1 MMEDRLPLV
10 VVVPTSPSGRDSSAK
25 TYCEEFVSPLH
36 KPHSKPFASPEPQHD
51 NPTDPTGS
59 ECSTGSAS
67 VASDIDSSCE
77 GSIASAADSIELED
91 LSTSMEFE
99 LEVKKLKEL
108 KSQKEQNHLKNMQAY
123 HPAVH
128 PMAQQQ
134 AMHNLPQRH
143 SQLHPQQEKK
153 LKHEAMQEQT
163 RMVHEIHNMLSL
175 IIDDDRDSSPTSGSK
190 YHNSRHNGSD
200 NSSKQKS
207 RSRNNIKS
215 LHSQR
220 HDEMRDIAVRAKERM
235 GQLENNIDELHG
247 SFRSIGTSRRSAMP
261 SKFHNS
267 HRGAHQMEGFVELD
281 CDPCR
286 PVEDSLHRSFKSIP
300 APPFS
305 LDETTV
311 QSKRFVAL
319 DMISERLLSERHTS
333 HPRSVAKPQPRRGKP
348 VTSSLH
354 DQLNK
359 SFNLHDQLNKSFNN
373 KSVNLHHQFSESFD
387 LTKSPKV
394 QKAMRYSSHRR
405 VTPIT
410 PSMHE
415 RFNTSFSPHDQFS
428 NSFDFSKSPKVQ
440 KALRLSSHRRAS
452 TSRHSRTMPA
462 APSLQDSF
470 NLTRSPSVRQS
481 SQISVAH
488 SVSSTDSQTT
498 DQFSASFS
506 TELRSPS
513 TRQSSRKLHDSFS
526 RSFNFEKSPVVQKAL
541 RMSTHRRSKQRM
553 AMVSPEPVQRKPIVS
568 PEGTR
573 RSHRVT
579 TASPANSKSLL
590 GEKLHKQI
598 TKTQRDLAGRI
609 TSVLT
614 EYENAE
620 QLSNLLQGPEDC
632 MAERIVE
639 VLEVLKGRG
648 AKPRTAV
655 N

>member
-1 MMEDRLPLV
+1 MMEDLLPLV

-36 KPHSKPFASPEPQHD
+36 KPHSKPFSSPEPQHD
-51 NPTDPTGS
+51 NPTDPTRS

-77 GSIASAADSIELED
+77 GSISSAADSIELED

-108 KSQKEQNHLKNMQAY
+108 KSRKEQNHLKNTQAF

-128 PMAQQQ
+128 PLAQQQ

-175 IIDDDRDSSPTSGSK
+175 LIDDNRESSRTSRSK
-190 YHNSRHNGSD
+190 YHNNRDSGSD
-200 NSSKQKS
+200 NSSKKKS
-207 RSRNNIKS
+207 RSRNSNKS
-215 LHSQR
+215 RHSQR
-220 HDEMRDIAVRAKERM
+220 HDEMRDIALRAKERM
-235 GQLENNIDELHG
+235 SQLENNMDQLHG

-267 HRGAHQMEGFVELD
+267 HRGAHQMDGFVGLD
-281 CDPCR
+281 CDPCV
-286 PVEDSLHRSFKSIP
+286 PVEESSFKSIP

-305 LDETTV
+305 LDETAV
-311 QSKRFVAL
+311 ESKRLVAP

-359 SFNLHDQLNKSFNN
+359 SFNLYDQLNKSFN
-373 KSVNLHHQFSESFD
+373 LHDQYSESFD

-394 QKAMRYSSHRR
+394 QKAMRYSTHQR

-440 KALRLSSHRRAS
+440 KALRMSSHRRAG

-481 SQISVAH
+481 SRKSVAP
-488 SVSSTDSQTT
+488 SVSSRDSRST

-506 TELRSPS
+506 TDLRSPS
-513 TRQSSRKLHDSFS
+513 MRQSSRKLHDSFS

-541 RMSTHRRSKQRM
+541 RLSTHRRSKQRM
-553 AMVSPEPVQRKPIVS
+553 AMVSPDPVQRKAIVS
-568 PEGTR
+568 PEVTR
-573 RSHRVT
+573 RSHRAT
-579 TASPANSKSLL
+579 AASPANSKSLV

-598 TKTQRDLAGRI
+598 TKTQPDLAGRI

-614 EYENAE
+614 EYGNAE
-620 QLSNLLQGPEDC
+620 QLANLLQGPEDC

-648 AKPRTAV
+648 STRAKPRTAV
-655 N
+655 K